1 MKSPKTLDIGPRKEE
16 ICRALDVS
24 MSGKRKRTHEEPTM
38 LHNHV
43 DLRLGTLFR
52 EHTTLGETFEYAL
65 KRVVGESNPALLQEL
80 RLQFGASID
89 AVCDEL
95 EQDDQLTAEAPLE
108 PTSKETRVQPKKR
121 KRHHPVQLTAALH
134 ELSGFRGTFH
144 YQTTSDT
151 TLRTP
156 VKATEYS
163 LPLDNKEK
171 LELSQGLSMNQIRG
185 LTKATKDT
193 FVNLTTNAIHD
204 KLINEYHVVGGI
216 GGGSGGGGSSNN
228 NGSSSGT
235 SSKSRK
241 ESEAVK
247 DDAVAQLV
255 RVHNNRISNGYNE
268 QIGTVDVWCAK
279 A

>member
-1 MKSPKTLDIGPRKEE
+1 
-16 ICRALDVS
+16 
-24 MSGKRKRTHEEPTM
+24 M

-65 KRVVGESNPALLQEL
+65 KRVVGESNPALVQEL

-156 VKATEYS
+156 VKDIV
-163 LPLDNKEK
+163 DN
-171 LELSQGLSMNQIRG
+171 SGIQDAAS
-185 LTKATKDT
+185 
-193 FVNLTTNAIHD
+193 IHEGH
-204 KLINEYHVVGGI
+204 LR
-216 GGGSGGGGSSNN
+216 SS
-228 NGSSSGT
+228 
-235 SSKSRK
+235 
-241 ESEAVK
+241 E
-247 DDAVAQLV
+247 LV
-255 RVHNNRISNGYNE
+255 RKKKVASRGRRR
-268 QIGTVDVWCAK
+268 D
-279 A
+279 

>member
-1 MKSPKTLDIGPRKEE
+1 
-16 ICRALDVS
+16 
-24 MSGKRKRTHEEPTM
+24 M

-65 KRVVGESNPALLQEL
+65 KRVVGESNPALVQEL

-156 VKATEYS
+156 VKATEYT
-163 LPLDNKEK
+163 LPLDKKEK
-171 LELSQGLSMNQIRG
+171 LELSQGLPLNQVRG

-193 FVNLTTNAIHD
+193 FVNLTTNAIND
-204 KLINEYHVVGGI
+204 KLVNEYHVVGGI
-216 GGGSGGGGSSNN
+216 GGSGGSGG
-228 NGSSSGT
+228 SSS
-235 SSKSRK
+235 SR
-241 ESEAVK
+241 
-247 DDAVAQLV
+247 
-255 RVHNNRISNGYNE
+255 RRRG
-268 QIGTVDVWCAK
+268 
-279 A
+279 